1 MSGWSRMRAVFGN
14 LAHKQLS
21 EADLD
26 AEVRA
31 CAQMLADEK
40 MADGMLA
47 AEARRSA
54 LAELGGAEQV
64 KQAVRDERAGA
75 GVERLWQEHAI
86 WIKATAPLAGLRCH
100 WVADHRSRA
109 WRNDGDVQH
118 CRCRNFE
125 TSALCAAGPV
135 GGGRG

>member
-1 MSGWSRMRAVFGN
+1 MSGWSHMRAAFRN
-14 LAHKQLS
+14 LTHKQLS

-54 LAELGGAEQV
+54 LA
-64 KQAVRDERAGA
+64 
-75 GVERLWQEHAI
+75 
-86 WIKATAPLAGLRCH
+86 
-100 WVADHRSRA
+100 
-109 WRNDGDVQH
+109 
-118 CRCRNFE
+118 
-125 TSALCAAGPV
+125 
-135 GGGRG
+135 